1 MSEIIP
7 GEMTMKQAMEIQSKQ
22 LAEWMPKL
30 SAACY
35 LALVRKIDLS
45 NFAGYLSPYEV
56 FRGESMTNF
65 ISNWKP

>member
-1 MSEIIP
+1 
-7 GEMTMKQAMEIQSKQ
+7 MTMEQALEIQSRQ

-30 SAACY
+30 SAPCY
-35 LALVRKIDLS
+35 LALVRKIEIL

-56 FRGESMTNF
+56 FRGDSMTNF